1 MKKYLIS
8 LICLLYSGVIFTQ
21 NEEYLIKEFKFHKGP
36 VNSVDISPDC
46 QYLVSGGED
55 KDLVITNL
63 NSMETEHT
71 YQNYFPPRAIKITRE
86 NKIFMGSGPDI
97 KFIDFNNKTLAVY
110 KGNATYVW
118 SIDYGPER
126 NIITAGSFDNK
137 IKVWDVTTQKIKLV
151 LEGHTKSTL
160 PVAISPDEKYIVSG
174 SLDRTIKIWN
184 AQNGEILKSLEGHS
198 DNIYDIAFHPNG
210 MYFAS
215 ASRDQSIRLW
225 YFSTGD
231 VLVTYVGHDKA
242 VMDIEF
248 TPDGNHLLSAS
259 LDGTIRLWET
269 KTGKM
274 VYTFTGHENGVNSI
288 AVSSDGKYLAS
299 GGNDGRVK
307 IWELNKKIFVEFA
320 YYDEFNAEK
329 SKSGLFNPKQ
339 KDEKKIDYELRMKK
353 AKTLEEQ
360 IVDDFY
366 KKYIVELNNKSFK
379 SNINNEKK

>member
-1 MKKYLIS
+1 MKSFLI
-8 LICLLYSGVIFTQ
+8 LIVFLLCTFNIHAQ
-21 NEEYLIKEFKFHKGP
+21 DEEYLVKEFKFHKEP
-36 VNSVDISPDC
+36 VNSVAFSPDC
-46 QYLVSGGED
+46 QFLISGSED
-55 KDLVITNL
+55 KTLVITNL
-63 NSMETEHT
+63 KSWEIEHT
-71 YQNYFPPRAIKITRE
+71 YQNYFPPRAILITRE
-86 NKIFMGSGPDI
+86 NKIFLGSGPDI
-97 KFIDFNNKTLAVY
+97 KLIDFNNNSLAVY
-110 KGNATYVW
+110 KGNTTHIW

-126 NIITAGSFDNK
+126 NIVTAGSFDYK
-137 IKVWDVTTQKIKLV
+137 IKVWDVTTQAVKLI

-160 PVAISPDEKYIVSG
+160 PVAFSPDEKYIVSG

-184 AQNGEILKSLEGHS
+184 AQNGEMLKSLDRHS
-198 DNIYDIAFHPNG
+198 DNIYDIDFHPTG

-215 ASRDQSIRLW
+215 ASRDQTIRLW
-225 YFSTGD
+225 DFSTGN

-259 LDGTIRLWET
+259 LDGSVRLWET

-299 GGNDGRVK
+299 GGNDNKVK

-320 YYDEFNAEK
+320 YFDDFNVEK
-329 SKSGLFNPKQ
+329 DTSGLFGPKQ
-339 KDEKKIDYELRMKK
+339 KDEKKADYDQRMEK
-353 AKTLEEQ
+353 AKTLEKQ

-379 SNINNEKK
+379 